1 VIIGKIETIVSDG
14 DLRADVIANL
24 VTGSIVA
31 GGGQGPGVIQAT
43 KLNGSVT
50 FGGPLN
56 RVVSTGAG
64 AEVLGQ
70 ISANAFGTT
79 GSDLTSLDAK
89 VLKANAAITTDVRSP
104 IEIREQWEGET
115 RRISI
120 GRSLSERTDPTDALP
135 VGNRMII
142 LHDTDT
148 LDGETSNPLTNQIII
163 NANNNTP
170 TQDLNGDGFIN
181 TADFWRGD
189 VSIDFPGQSN
199 LGSDRFAPALDET
212 LIGPDQPAPFQA
224 PYYKALSHTFGGG
237 AVGLA
242 PFNFHQF
249 TGPMPADPADLDCN
263 PFHTQTIFVGNCE
276 GDLPTLR
283 EVVIDHYGPVFAS
296 GTGDHYRVEFRPD
309 YFPSDWENVTHL
321 FQVDETQTATT
332 NGGANRKVVLKTV
345 SSAGIQASGYF
356 RFRPLANKVKCA
368 NVSGIPDVAYDSNIV
383 SGDLGNTSSG
393 SQYDWYQF
401 RMRLRVCRQTE
412 MIIFENEQV
421 NAADITAWI
430 DQPFEVNMDG
440 QVCSQDLADMLA
452 AYNAQ

>member
-1 VIIGKIETIVSDG
+1 VARHG
-14 DLRADVIANL
+14 
-24 VTGSIVA
+24 TGSISA
-31 GGGQGPGVIQAT
+31 GGALSVSAQILGHWGAQPVGSTPNYQSSSINVGSISTSFSVSGDFIGQLQAASISQMTVGGGFYNHLSGVNTDSPILVGGNIQTLTVGTPLLGTAT
-43 KLNGSVT
+43 GNMVDLEADSVT
-50 FGGPLN
+50 NIVTLAGNYVSGSALLRNGLRAGSIFRIGGTLGSGVTIELENDPLDPSD
-56 RVVSTGAG
+56 VG
-64 AEVLGQ
+64 LKGQ
-70 ISANAFGTT
+70 IVVNQSNGTGDWMGT
-79 GSDLTSLDAK
+79 VQINDGSTLTSLAE
-89 VLKANAAITTDVRSP
+89 NYTTLS
-104 IEIREQWEGET
+104 T
-115 RRISI
+115 SI
-120 GRSLSERTDPTDALP
+120 G
-135 VGNRMII
+135 
-142 LHDTDT
+142 
-148 LDGETSNPLTNQIII
+148 
-163 NANNNTP
+163 
-170 TQDLNGDGFIN
+170 NG
-181 TADFWRGD
+181 A
-189 VSIDFPGQSN
+189 
-199 LGSDRFAPALDET
+199 A
-212 LIGPDQPAPFQA
+212 
-224 PYYKALSHTFGGG
+224 
-237 AVGLA
+237 GLA